1 MRQVHNSDPMLHDQI
16 LAFLRTTLDASVLS
30 LLQLSSSHSLLKRIS
45 SRLEPEIALIDE
57 AEQLRGPLEPFA
69 KAQAKVVAEAA
80 QGSGKKDSAQ
90 QGNWRRRKKMQH
102 EQVGLSIGLYQVEEL
117 VL

>member
-1 MRQVHNSDPMLHDQI
+1 MSGHVQI
-16 LAFLRTTLDASVLS
+16 LAFLRTTLDASFLS
-30 LLQLSSSHSLLKRIS
+30 LLQLSSSHALLKRIS
-45 SRLEPEIALIDE
+45 SHLEPELALIDE

-80 QGSGKKDSAQ
+80 QGGVKKDSAQ
-90 QGNWRRRKKMQH
+90 QGDWRRRKKMQH
-102 EQVGLSIGLYQVEEL
+102 EQAGLSIGLYQVEEL